1 MFCDI
6 THSIQK
12 MAQIFSKL
20 SCIHTYTQTKLFR
33 DLQQDSVG
41 GGFSRPLKEH
51 NSLCNHAL
59 NPYASWDNEFSIS
72 SSSTVLAEYFIK
84 RYGAV
89 KQIEFAIKKTSAY
102 QKLSPKSDTGDLICT
117 SLAWSFPVTIDS
129 TSLQGRLHTYDDKLQ
144 GNRFLDCLRPAY
156 CSE

>member
-117 SLAWSFPVTIDS
+117 SLAWSFPVTH
-129 TSLQGRLHTYDDKLQ
+129 RLHQFAGQTPHL
-144 GNRFLDCLRPAY
+144 
-156 CSE
+156 